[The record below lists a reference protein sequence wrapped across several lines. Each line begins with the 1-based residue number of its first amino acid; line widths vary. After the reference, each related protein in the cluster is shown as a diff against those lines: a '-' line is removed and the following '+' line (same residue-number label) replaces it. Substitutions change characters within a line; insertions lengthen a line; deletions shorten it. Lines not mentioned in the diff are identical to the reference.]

1 MDEQMK
7 SELKIIAGKIGWILL
22 IAYLGSL
29 ILLQRMPI
37 AAKNMAFYIFWAGI
51 VWMGMKKWGRLSLLD
66 TCYSKNKYELS
77 VLEKGLLT
85 AFVIFLSHVF
95 CAFFLFLYAKV
106 FQDIVMMNDKS
117 LHSGLDIFTGVIL
130 GPLVEEWIFRGI
142 LWSKLK
148 SYGEGFAILA
158 TTILFAIMHGQGLLL
173 IFLLI
178 GFFSG
183 VLVCLT
189 GNLWYAITFH
199 VIHNLGIFLWENKLF
214 SFSMNMVLTMLLNA
228 GLFLMLLILL
238 LLCSKKNILLHLYYC
253 KKKLLEKIISEKSRL
268 VVFFNT
274 AGIMSFV
281 FYFGVSWLISL
292 VSFGLNL

>member
-1 MDEQMK
+1 
-7 SELKIIAGKIGWILL
+7 
-22 IAYLGSL
+22 
-29 ILLQRMPI
+29 
-37 AAKNMAFYIFWAGI
+37 
-51 VWMGMKKWGRLSLLD
+51 
-66 TCYSKNKYELS
+66 
-77 VLEKGLLT
+77 
-85 AFVIFLSHVF
+85 
-95 CAFFLFLYAKV
+95 
-106 FQDIVMMNDKS
+106 MMNDKS

-189 GNLWYAITFH
+189 GNLWYAIIFH
-199 VIHNLGIFLWENKLF
+199 VIHNMGIFLWENKLF

-238 LLCSKKNILLHLYYC
+238 LLCSEKNILLHLYYC

-268 VVFFNT
+268 VVFFTT

-281 FYFGVSWLISL
+281 LYFGVSWLISL

>member
-1 MDEQMK
+1 MGHFDDMENICTMDEQRK
-7 SELKIIAGKIGWILL
+7 CELKMISGKIGWILL

-29 ILLQRMPI
+29 ILSRIMPI
-37 AAKNMAFYIFWAGI
+37 VAGNMAFYIFWAGI

-130 GPLVEEWIFRGI
+130 GPLVEEWIFRGM

-148 SYGEGFAILA
+148 SYGICN
-158 TTILFAIMHGQGLLL
+158 
-173 IFLLI
+173 
-178 GFFSG
+178 FSNNYT
-183 VLVCLT
+183 VCYNAWS
-189 GNLWYAITFH
+189 G
-199 VIHNLGIFLWENKLF
+199 GI
-214 SFSMNMVLTMLLNA
+214 
-228 GLFLMLLILL
+228 I
-238 LLCSKKNILLHLYYC
+238 NI
-253 KKKLLEKIISEKSRL
+253 
-268 VVFFNT
+268 
-274 AGIMSFV
+274 
-281 FYFGVSWLISL
+281 
-292 VSFGLNL
+292 SFGWLFFRCFGLPHRKFMVCYYFSCYS

>member
-1 MDEQMK
+1 MHDGRTKEMWIKNNCRQNRMD
-7 SELKIIAGKIGWILL
+7 L
-22 IAYLGSL
+22 IDFVFGFANTY
-29 ILLQRMPI
+29 
-37 AAKNMAFYIFWAGI
+37 ANNADCCW
-51 VWMGMKKWGRLSLLD
+51 
-66 TCYSKNKYELS
+66 KY
-77 VLEKGLLT
+77 G
-85 AFVIFLSHVF
+85 
-95 CAFFLFLYAKV
+95 FLYILGWYRMDGNEKMGKV
-106 FQDIVMMNDKS
+106 VFAGYMLFWKQIWIIRIGKRFINGICNIFIPCFLCILFVFVCKSISRHRNDES

-189 GNLWYAITFH
+189 GNLWYAIIFH
-199 VIHNLGIFLWENKLF
+199 VIHNMGIFLWENKLF